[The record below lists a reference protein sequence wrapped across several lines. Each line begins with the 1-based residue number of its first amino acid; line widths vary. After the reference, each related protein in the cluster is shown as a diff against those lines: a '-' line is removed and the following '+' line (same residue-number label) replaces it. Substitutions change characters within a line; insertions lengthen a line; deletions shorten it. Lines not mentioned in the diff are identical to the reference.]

1 MSNNANE
8 GGQLLMMASADD
20 IASTNNAIHSSIGQV
35 KCALGSENSENE
47 SVISD
52 NDVEK
57 EERRKAAQKVLG
69 KQG

>member
-20 IASTNNAIHSSIGQV
+20 IASTNNAIHSNIGQV
-35 KCALGSENSENE
+35 KWSLGSENSENE

>member
-1 MSNNANE
+1 
-8 GGQLLMMASADD
+8 MMASADD

-35 KCALGSENSENE
+35 KWALGSENSENE

-57 EERRKAAQKVLG
+57 EERRKARVSH
-69 KQG
+69 